1 MIIYFELLQY
11 LDLIGEKQH
20 IFKVVGRG
28 APKNIDSVFIG
39 HGALGNKL
47 SIHVRVPKILWKD
60 KVFNF
65 DFLIHESESG
75 ISVVDREMTLSMK
88 CRSIEVNKEYLEK
101 RVKYLTKAK
110 SSTGLNSIFFMH
122 HYNKDVRG
130 WGSGIKPNKIEAKEI
145 LGSYDRKEYML
156 ALAKIRELIISAR
169 SLGDSILHGPTGE
182 SISLMDKHP
191 GFSSEIYEIALSAG
205 MRDSR

>member
-11 LDLIGEKQH
+11 LDLVGEKQH

-28 APKNIDSVFIG
+28 APKNIDSVFID
-39 HGALGNKL
+39 HEVLGNNL
-47 SIHVRVPKILWKD
+47 SIQVRVPKRLWKD

-65 DFLIHESESG
+65 DFLIHESESW

-88 CRSIEVNKEYLEK
+88 CRSVEVNKEYLEK

-122 HYNKDVRG
+122 YYNTDVRR
-130 WGSGIKPNKIEAKEI
+130 WGSGIKPNKIEAKE
-145 LGSYDRKEYML
+145 LLCSYDKKEYML
-156 ALAKIRELIISAR
+156 ALTKIRELINSAR
-169 SLGDSILHGPTGE
+169 SVGDSILHGPTGE
-182 SISLMDKHP
+182 TISLVDKYP